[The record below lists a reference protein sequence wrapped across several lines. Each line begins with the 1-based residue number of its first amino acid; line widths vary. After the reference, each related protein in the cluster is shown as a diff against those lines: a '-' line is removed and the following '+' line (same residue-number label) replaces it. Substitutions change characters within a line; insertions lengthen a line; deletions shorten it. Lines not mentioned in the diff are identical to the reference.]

1 MMNAAEV
8 SGILDAVYDSA
19 VFPDR
24 WPQALERLGQAFD
37 CRCVA
42 LIDRNLRTLEA
53 RVDTS
58 NVDASSQREFLD
70 FLEFARPGPPAHAIM
85 AAGRGRTR
93 SPDRAEIQRSLASD
107 YYNGFMKPRDMHGL
121 MPPDAGAPQPVS
133 HHHQPGASAFSVE
146 EFDANSVEQC
156 RVLMPHLQRASNIR
170 FQDRTCGG
178 VAGWALRSGRPVGH
192 RGAAA
197 GAWRSGEIR
206 QQGGAH
212 HGGCRGISAS
222 HRSQIEIPDRNENAT
237 FHRLAAGA
245 TRRNRGHRSA
255 ARRRRCADARF
266 GRNGLYGHHCTGE
279 ARDVV
284 GRERAGGARAH
295 RRSRPDADAVAGKP
309 LSQLFGFSASETRV
323 AERLMTGDSPEQ
335 AAAFLEVKISTVRW
349 HLASMYRKTGS
360 NRQAELVRLLL
371 SLGMI

>member
-70 FLEFARPGPPAHAIM
+70 FWSSRDLVRQ
-85 AAGRGRTR
+85 RTR
-93 SPDRAEIQRSLASD
+93 SWRPGAVELDHQIVPKSEILASD

-121 MPPDAGAPQPVS
+121 MRLTLAHRNRFLTIISLVRPP
-133 HHHQPGASAFSVE
+133 SVE

-170 FQDRTCGG
+170 FQTEHAAALLGGLSEVADRSVTAVLLLERGG
-178 VAGWALRSGRPVGH
+178 QVKFANKAARAM
-192 RGAAA
+192 AAA
-197 GAWRSGEIR
+197 GAFQLRS
-206 QQGGAH
+206 
-212 HGGCRGISAS
+212 
-222 HRSQIEIPDRNENAT
+222 SQIEIPDRNENAA

-245 TRRNRGHRSA
+245 TGAIEDIEAPRGGVMRLTRASGGTSYTVTIA
-255 ARRRRCADARF
+255 PVKRETLWAGNEPVALVLIADPDLTPMPSR
-266 GRNGLYGHHCTGE
+266 E
-279 ARDVV
+279 A
-284 GRERAGGARAH
+284 
-295 RRSRPDADAVAGKP
+295 

-323 AERLMTGDSPEQ
+323 AERLMTGESPEQ